1 MGVWALR
8 LRESRLVKAEFQRIG
23 RDGTGGPTARALADE
38 TPVAIEVNGIGYAVL
53 MASAADLADLA
64 VGFALAERLADG
76 AADVIE
82 VHSHGTDAGVILRLT
97 LAEHCAGRIVERVR
111 HRTSE
116 SSCGLC
122 GIENLQQALRP
133 LPALPAASPPD
144 PAAVFAALDAL
155 RDHQPVQRA
164 TGAAHAA
171 AACGADGAIRLVRE
185 DVGRHNAL
193 DKLVGAMA
201 RGELAWEGGF
211 ALVTSRLS
219 FEMVEKAVLAR
230 CPTLV
235 AISAP
240 TGLAVERAKA
250 AGLNLVALAR
260 SDAFLLA

>member
-1 MGVWALR
+1 MTAR
-8 LRESRLVKAEFQRIG
+8 FQQIG
-23 RDGTGGPTARALADE
+23 RDGAAAAVTRVLADE

-53 MASAADLADLA
+53 MASAADLTDLA
-64 VGFALAERLADG
+64 TGFVLAERLADE
-76 AADVIE
+76 AADVE
-82 VHSHGTDAGVILRLT
+82 AVDEHRTDAGVILRVT
-97 LAEHCAGRIVERVR
+97 LAQRCAPRIVERVR

-122 GIENLQQALRP
+122 GVENLQQALRP
-133 LPALPAASPPD
+133 LPVLPPVPPPGPD
-144 PAAVFAALDAL
+144 AVFAALDAL
-155 RDHQPVQRA
+155 RAHQPVQRA

-171 AACGADGAIRLVRE
+171 AACWADGAIRMVRE

-201 RGELAWEGGF
+201 RGGVEWEGGF
-211 ALVTSRLS
+211 ALITSRVS

-240 TGLAVERAKA
+240 TGLAVARAKA

-260 SDAFLLA
+260 PDAFLLA

>member
-1 MGVWALR
+1 MIRFGR
-8 LRESRLVKAEFQRIG
+8 FG
-23 RDGTGGPTARALADE
+23 RDGTAAPAERSLADE
-38 TPVAIEVNGIGYAVL
+38 TPIAIEANGIGYAVL

-64 VGFALAERLADG
+64 TGFALAERLADT
-76 AADVIE
+76 AADVIDLE
-82 VHSHGTDAGVILRLT
+82 SHRTDAGVLLRLT
-97 LAEHCAGRIVERVR
+97 LSDRCAPRIVERVR

-122 GIENLQQALRP
+122 GIESLEQALRP
-133 LPALPAASPPD
+133 LPPLASLPPPAAE
-144 PAAVFAALDAL
+144 AVFAALDAL
-155 RDHQPVQRA
+155 PAHQPVQRA

-171 AACGADGAIRLVRE
+171 AACAADGTIRLVRE

-201 RGELAWEGGF
+201 RGGLEWDGGF

-230 CPTLV
+230 CPTLA

-240 TGLAVERAKA
+240 TGLAVARAKA
-250 AGLNLVALAR
+250 ARLNLIALAR
-260 SDAFLLA
+260 ADSYLLA